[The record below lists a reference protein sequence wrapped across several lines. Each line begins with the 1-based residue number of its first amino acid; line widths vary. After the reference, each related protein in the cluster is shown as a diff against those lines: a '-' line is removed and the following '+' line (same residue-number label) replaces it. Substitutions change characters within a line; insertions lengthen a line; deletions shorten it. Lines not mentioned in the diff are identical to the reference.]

1 MERNQKDDSFRLN
14 SGLSCF
20 VLLFVLRMF
29 YLFSK
34 TILKILS
41 DEIRLKK
48 ILNQFIY
55 IINILTNKYNK
66 TKIPQTK

>member
-48 ILNQFIY
+48 NTKSVYLHNQYF
-55 IINILTNKYNK
+55 NK
-66 TKIPQTK
+66 